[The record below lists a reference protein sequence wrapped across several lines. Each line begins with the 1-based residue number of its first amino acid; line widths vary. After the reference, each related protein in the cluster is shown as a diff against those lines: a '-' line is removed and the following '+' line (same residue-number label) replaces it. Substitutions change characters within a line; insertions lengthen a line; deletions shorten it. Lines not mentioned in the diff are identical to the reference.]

1 MRQVEYRL
9 SSLSI
14 KYGEYIR
21 TRKKCEPAELV
32 VSFFG
37 IDKVIERLV
46 RKEEEIQLALEVAVY

>member
-9 SSLSI
+9 SSLST

-21 TRKKCEPAELV
+21 TKKKYELAKLV
-32 VSFFG
+32 VSFFS

-46 RKEEEIQLALEVAVY
+46 REEKEI